1 MNDPS
6 TPLATDD
13 ARRNQQ
19 HDSVKERVE
28 DDVNS
33 ELAQRA
39 SVSPS
44 PGQARKLDEVA
55 GTFKENA
62 INEVASS
69 EREVQRSR
77 GIARLSQFIDYAF
90 FLIYALLAV
99 RFVLAMIGARGEA
112 GFVEFIVSLTDPF
125 FAPFRNIVG
134 GVEGSPTSSASFSIG
149 IALLAYVVLHI
160 VINRLLRLIATR
172 QNHI

>member
-1 MNDPS
+1 MDEP
-6 TPLATDD
+6 THLANDD

-19 HDSVKERVE
+19 HDSVKGQVE
-28 DDVNS
+28 DDVNA

-39 SVSPS
+39 SAGPS
-44 PGQARKLDEVA
+44 PGQARKLDKVA
-55 GTFKENA
+55 GAFKENA
-62 INEVASS
+62 INEVVSS

-77 GIARLSQFIDYAF
+77 GIARLSQFVDYAF
-90 FLIYALLAV
+90 FLVYALLAV
-99 RFVLAMIGARGEA
+99 RFVLAMIAARSEA
-112 GFVEFIVSLTDPF
+112 GFVKFIVTLTDPF

-134 GVEGSPTSSASFSIG
+134 GIKDSPGSSTTLSIG
-149 IALLAYVVLHI
+149 VALLAYIVLHV

>member
-1 MNDPS
+1 MSEP

-13 ARRNQQ
+13 ARRNLQ
-19 HDSVKERVE
+19 HDSVKAQVE
-28 DDVNS
+28 DDVNA

-39 SVSPS
+39 SGGPS

-62 INEVASS
+62 IDEVVSS

-77 GIARLSQFIDYAF
+77 GIARVSQFIDYAF
-90 FLIYALLAV
+90 FLLYALLAI
-99 RFVLAMIGARGEA
+99 RFVLSLIAARSGA
-112 GFVEFIVSLTDPF
+112 GFVKFVVTLTDPF
-125 FAPFRNIVG
+125 FAPFRNIVTG
-134 GVEGSPTSSASFSIG
+134 PKDAPGSGVTLSIA
-149 IALLAYVVLHI
+149 IAFLAYGVLHI